1 MTWVSHQL
9 STGVRRAIASML
21 RIGAVT
27 GITTV
32 GAVPQAH

>member
-1 MTWVSHQL
+1 MWTDAREAV
-9 STGVRRAIASML
+9 ASL
-21 RIGAVT
+21 LCIGAVT